1 MATQT
6 AAATRGHSAANPGLR
21 GHSCG
26 DNYPLLVMRVGNSF
40 RVLNCKTG
48 AESNSFRS
56 YQEAAIGLVSIRI
69 RDLLHS

>member
-1 MATQT
+1 MAT
-6 AAATRGHSAANPGLR
+6 ASATRGHSAANPGLR

-26 DNYPLLVMRVGNSF
+26 DNYPLLVFRQGNSF
-40 RVLNCKTG
+40 KVMNCKTG
-48 AESNSFRS
+48 KESNPFRS